1 MNSRLFDSRF
11 GLLLGLSFLSLLTQ
25 ASAITDANGDGLDD
39 RWATL
44 YYVAPFTGSLDPDND
59 GRPNLVEAINWSN
72 PNSATD
78 AYTGWGMAYILDRNG
93 DKMDDGWAGVHMR
106 NNVAL
111 LHYDDED
118 GDLRT
123 NMEESIV
130 GTNPWIVDVPW
141 QSLGGAPEPAV
152 GPGSFTLSFR
162 GISGQGYMIQKSPD
176 LINWE
181 DHLQKWGTGAQE
193 SVTIETGTAP
203 RYFFRI
209 QLQQTEGGTL
219 DSDGDGLTD
228 WYELFVFGT
237 DRFDADSDDDGL
249 PDGWEAA
256 YGLNLK
262 NALDAQADGDNDS
275 LKNIDEFDFQMDP
288 RSNDFTQKAAVNAYD
303 SIDRLK
309 TVTKPAQPVVS
320 YTYDDEGNLL
330 TQP

>member
-118 GDLRT
+118 GDDKT
-123 NMEESIV
+123 MIMSIRM
-130 GTNPWIVDVPW
+130 
-141 QSLGGAPEPAV
+141 L
-152 GPGSFTLSFR
+152 
-162 GISGQGYMIQKSPD
+162 M
-176 LINWE
+176 
-181 DHLQKWGTGAQE
+181 
-193 SVTIETGTAP
+193 TI
-203 RYFFRI
+203 
-209 QLQQTEGGTL
+209 
-219 DSDGDGLTD
+219 
-228 WYELFVFGT
+228 
-237 DRFDADSDDDGL
+237 
-249 PDGWEAA
+249 
-256 YGLNLK
+256 
-262 NALDAQADGDNDS
+262 
-275 LKNIDEFDFQMDP
+275 
-288 RSNDFTQKAAVNAYD
+288 
-303 SIDRLK
+303 
-309 TVTKPAQPVVS
+309 
-320 YTYDDEGNLL
+320 
-330 TQP
+330 